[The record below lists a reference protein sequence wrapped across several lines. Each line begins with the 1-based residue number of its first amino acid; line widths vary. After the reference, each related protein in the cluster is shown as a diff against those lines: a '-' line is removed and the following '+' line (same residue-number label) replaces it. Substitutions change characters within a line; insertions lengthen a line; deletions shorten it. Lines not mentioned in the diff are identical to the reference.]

1 MVIVAMATHS
11 NMFLYRELVAKRQ
24 ETQALVSEM
33 ECTAQAFEEVQEQ
46 NLRLL
51 QQIKEKDDANFK
63 VSCFAGCH
71 GYGDGIHQVI
81 SERIKASSMQKL
93 LMEEKELLHSQISNL
108 NQEKN
113 RYIVRQWWVW
123 S

>member
-1 MVIVAMATHS
+1 MVTVAMAI
-11 NMFLYRELVAKRQ
+11 NIQCRELVAKRQ

-63 VSCFAGCH
+63 V
-71 GYGDGIHQVI
+71 GIV
-81 SERIKASSMQKL
+81 M
-93 LMEEKELLHSQISNL
+93 
-108 NQEKN
+108 
-113 RYIVRQWWVW
+113 
-123 S
+123 

>member
-1 MVIVAMATHS
+1 
-11 NMFLYRELVAKRQ
+11 
-24 ETQALVSEM
+24 M

-63 VSCFAGCH
+63 VRGVSPFGVWLMLGA
-71 GYGDGIHQVI
+71 ISQVI

-93 LMEEKELLHSQISNL
+93 LMEEKDLLHSQIASL
-108 NQEKN
+108 EQEKN
-113 RYIVRQWWVW
+113 R
-123 S
+123 